1 MREKIPSPLGGEGKG
16 EGERQGHWEK
26 LMGYEAA
33 ISKAWAELANLTQKK
48 SHTVRFLDDEYSIDL
63 EKKSILS
70 LSSNVPPKTHIS
82 ILLLHYLSRRLKGL
96 PQPKGEWI
104 SFKQLEGGQVY
115 YSVFR
120 KRVLEPIIK
129 KYGENPEGL
138 ISVLTKRFKAKE
150 VKQADAS
157 VVLDV
162 FDGIPILI
170 TMWRGDE
177 EFGPEANLLFDRSIA
192 EIFCTE
198 DAVITAEIVASLI

>member
-1 MREKIPSPLGGEGKG
+1 
-16 EGERQGHWEK
+16 
-26 LMGYEAA
+26 MGYEVA
-33 ISKAWAELANLTQKK
+33 ISKAWAELENLTQKK
-48 SHTVRFLDDEYSIDL
+48 SHTVHFLDNEYSIDL

-70 LSSNVPPKTHIS
+70 LSGNVPAKTHIS
-82 ILLLHYLSRRLKGL
+82 ILILHYLSRRLKGL
-96 PQPKGEWI
+96 PQPTGEWI
-104 SFKQLEGGQVY
+104 SFKQLDGGQVY

-129 KYGENPEGL
+129 KYGENPEDL
-138 ISVLTKRFKAKE
+138 ISELTKRFKAKE

-162 FDGIPILI
+162 FDGIPIFI

-177 EFGPEANLLFDRSIA
+177 EFGPEANLLFDRSIT

-198 DAVITAEIVASLI
+198 DAVITAEVVASTI